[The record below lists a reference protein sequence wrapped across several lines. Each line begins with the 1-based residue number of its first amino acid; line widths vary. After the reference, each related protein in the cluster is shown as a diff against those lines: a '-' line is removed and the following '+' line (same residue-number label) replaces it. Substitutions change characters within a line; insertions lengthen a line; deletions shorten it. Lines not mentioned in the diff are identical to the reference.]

1 MEDLKYLIPGA
12 VQGFVR
18 SLISYPFEVIKT
30 QMQIQNKSTFETIK
44 YIYKNDIYKFYRGI
58 GVPLVQIPLERSIQ
72 FYIYEKTKKNNSIF
86 KNSFLTSF
94 ITNSIFAPFSIFQVN
109 IMNTNKNN
117 YKNMRNFF
125 MKSNKNQILY
135 KGISLEISK
144 NYFSTFTYFYIY
156 SFMQKNLKF
165 ENYYQKTFISGVL
178 SSIGVWMVVLPYDTI
193 KIKYQ
198 TSDHKLKDILLSF
211 NKNNYTN
218 LWKGFTPIVLRTF
231 PSSGIGM
238 ICYEYTKNKLI

>member
-30 QMQIQNKSTFETIK
+30 QMQIQNKSTFKTIK
-44 YIYKNDIYKFYRGI
+44 YIYKNDIFKFYRGI
-58 GVPLVQIPLERSIQ
+58 GVPLVQIPFERSIQ
-72 FYIYEKTKKNNSIF
+72 FYIYEKTKENNNIFTNSI
-86 KNSFLTSF
+86 LTSF
-94 ITNSIFAPFSIFQVN
+94 LTNSIFAPFSIFQVN

-117 YKNMRNFF
+117 YKNMKNFF
-125 MKSNKNQILY
+125 MKSPKNKILY

-156 SFMQKNLKF
+156 SFMQTNLKF
-165 ENYYQKTFISGVL
+165 ENYYYKTFTSGVL
-178 SSIGVWMVVLPYDTI
+178 SSIGVWLVVLPYDTI

-198 TSDHKLKDILLSF
+198 TSDYKLKDILLSL
-211 NKNNYTN
+211 NKNNYKN
-218 LWKGFTPIVLRTF
+218 LWKGLTPIVLRTF
-231 PSSGIGM
+231 PSSGLGM
-238 ICYEYTKNKLI
+238 ICYEYTKKN